1 MWVNGVWVQRNK
13 EERTTEDEPISRAQ
27 GQSEE
32 NYTPFPPLLYL
43 IDSCARFFEVT
54 VIELRVPSG
63 HAAKFT
69 GSTCSQGK
77 AIPFVS
83 RSVPRGWS

>member
-32 NYTPFPPLLYL
+32 NYTPFP
-43 IDSCARFFEVT
+43 
-54 VIELRVPSG
+54 
-63 HAAKFT
+63 
-69 GSTCSQGK
+69 
-77 AIPFVS
+77 
-83 RSVPRGWS
+83 RSVVSDRLLR